1 MPKGYEGD
9 GADCRNDQA
18 VAAPE
23 GNVEVADQPLV
34 EPPVPHPPKAFETVV
49 VADASAEVVD
59 DFDAAHHRPQ
69 PADPP
74 NQ

>member
-1 MPKGYEGD
+1 
-9 GADCRNDQA
+9 
-18 VAAPE
+18 
-23 GNVEVADQPLV
+23 
-34 EPPVPHPPKAFETVV
+34 VPHPPKAFETVV

-74 NQ
+74 NQQELEPDENQVEKSEHLSFNERVLRRY